1 MAAQRRLDATTR
13 HVLYSGPI
21 VDPHH
26 HFLEPERFASQ
37 HTVLGDALASNAAPG
52 TSAALPKF
60 APEDY
65 KQQFMDEAGLKVVSS
80 VYMEVI
86 ADDFVE
92 EVRYVEGLAAASRWT
107 WAVSAPPP
115 AAPVCRLPCTS
126 EG

>member
-26 HFLEPERFASQ
+26 HFLEPARFASQ

-52 TSAALPKF
+52 TSAALPTF

-86 ADDFVE
+86 ADNFVE
-92 EVRYVEGLAAASRWT
+92 EVRYVEGLAAASRWA
-107 WAVSAPPP
+107 WAVSAPP
-115 AAPVCRLPCTS
+115 ATGTLVCRAPHL
-126 EG
+126 

>member
-13 HVLYSGPI
+13 HLYSGPI

-52 TSAALPKF
+52 TSAALPTF

-107 WAVSAPPP
+107 WAVSPPRSP
-115 AAPVCRLPCTS
+115 RRPRLPS
-126 EG
+126 AVHL